1 MGPPAVLGW
10 ALVMREVLSD
20 LAVLER
26 LVPVAGRDVVDVGCG
41 GGLLARGLVARGAR
55 VTGVEISE
63 SQLAAAVRDDDG
75 NGARYV
81 VGAAERLPLADGSV
95 DVVVFMRSLHHVPRA
110 DMASGLREAARV
122 LRPGGAVYIAEPLTE
137 GDFFE
142 LTSLVEDEREVRA
155 AAQQAIAD
163 ASVAGLDRA
172 ERFEYDVRVC
182 LADLNAFAARVI
194 SVDPTRGEVFEARRA
209 ELAEAFARLGEPG
222 GRPGERCFLAP
233 MRADVLRRPMEGVT
247 HPNDRPS

>member
-1 MGPPAVLGW
+1 MT
-10 ALVMREVLSD
+10 REVVSD

-41 GGLLARGLVARGAR
+41 GGVLVRGLAARGAR

-63 SQLAAAVRDDDG
+63 AQLAAALANDG
-75 NGARYV
+75 QTGARYV
-81 VGAAERLPLADGSV
+81 VGVAQRLPLPDASV
-95 DVVVFMRSLHHVPRA
+95 DVVVFMRSLHHVPMA
-110 DMASGLREAARV
+110 DMVSGLREAARV

-163 ASVAGLDRA
+163 ASVAGLDQA
-172 ERFEYDVRVC
+172 ERFEYDVRIC
-182 LADLNAFAARVI
+182 LADLDAFAARVI
-194 SVDPTRGEVFEARRA
+194 SVDPARAELFEARKA

-233 MRADVLRRPMEGVT
+233 MRADVLRRQVEGVT
-247 HPNDRPS
+247 HPDDRPS